1 MVKNNKGMRKLIALL
16 AILFLGEAYTSGLG
30 GKGIEEYENVV
41 YKFESVYPDVETMNL
56 IENSTNIVSTK

>member
-1 MVKNNKGMRKLIALL
+1 MVKNSKGIRRLIAVL
-16 AILFLGEAYTSGLG
+16 AIFLLGEAYTSGFV

-56 IENSTNIVSTK
+56 IENSSKKEEH